1 MVNSST
7 AIIPY
12 RPPADHF
19 IVREMRGWENP
30 PALGV
35 VTSGTSLVPYEKRL
49 PERYFIRGPIIEVA
63 MPEGL
68 GFGCDLPEGREDSG
82 YNPQGHLTFQGKK
95 GLRID
100 TYI

>member
-1 MVNSST
+1 MVDNSV

-12 RPPADHF
+12 RSPADHF
-19 IVREMRGWENP
+19 IVREMRAWENL
-30 PALGV
+30 PALRIVG
-35 VTSGTSLVPYEKRL
+35 SSASLVPYEKRL
-49 PERYFIRGPIIEVA
+49 PDRHFIRGPIIEVP
-63 MPEGL
+63 MSEGPS
-68 GFGCDLPEGREDSG
+68 FGCNLPEGGEDRG